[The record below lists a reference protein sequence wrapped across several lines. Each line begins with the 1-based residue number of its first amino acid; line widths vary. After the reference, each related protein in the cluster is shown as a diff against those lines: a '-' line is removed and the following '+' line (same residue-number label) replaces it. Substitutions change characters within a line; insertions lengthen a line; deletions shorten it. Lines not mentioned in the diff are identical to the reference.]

1 LFEIGDVPTDLAELV
16 FYIAMAVAVISTT
29 AAVWVLLR

>member
-1 LFEIGDVPTDLAELV
+1 MPTDVAEII

-29 AAVWVLLR
+29 GAVWVLLRWL